1 MQRSVKYSISL
12 ILAAVAWGPLGR
24 AEAQSPSKEAAPK
37 ASAKAPAPAA
47 PAGAAPAKVA
57 AGESP
62 PGSEAGADATT
73 VTTTGDAPSGE
84 ASPEEGARPLTLDEQ
99 IEAMAKQSESEVIEV
114 WAERPDKPFDRDTK
128 LRITGE
134 ELAARGITDLG
145 QALSTLTDVQVRE
158 AGRGGFNIDIRGAR
172 KGSVRV
178 LLDGISVSDPYY
190 GTFDVS
196 TIPVTDIEQ
205 IRVSTSP
212 SSPIDGPGGP
222 GGVIEV
228 HTRDA
233 IGAQLVRA
241 RVTTDTG
248 PTFGVSGSARAGLSK
263 HTAIRLSVSGTAG
276 ARDFDLP
283 MDATIGES
291 RRTAS
296 GASRLEYRKGDRR
309 MVLDAG
315 FDDRRYVNPPSDEF
329 TNAILLI
336 DRETTMRSLVGF
348 EDKVGKLHVS
358 ARSWAD
364 RMRRQSRY
372 FRDATFSEQTQSE
385 DLRAM
390 RVGGQVLA
398 TRPIGRSMRWA
409 ASATVDRDS
418 AEVVIETGARAEG
431 ETMISQ
437 LAGDLQ
443 LEMKGFLIDGAVGVA
458 VPFGIDAD
466 PWLEGKLDAR
476 YTPFQGLE
484 IAAIAAQKGRAPSL
498 RERFDPISGNEGLD
512 PELARHGEVRV
523 TGKRYGVTLEVAP
536 FIRRST
542 GTVRLEPKLGRQV
555 NIGQLDVKGVDSRLE
570 VELLQ
575 KRVTAGGAYSY
586 ITATSDN
593 LGDDPLDRLPDHRYD
608 LWLKVAPSAR
618 LSAQG
623 RFRYIGRRLDQGT
636 MLGAYTA
643 VEASMTGQITD
654 EYLAVLRVDDVMN
667 DKPEIRNGYRSQG
680 RLFSVMLQGTWQ

>member
-1 MQRSVKYSISL
+1 MQRSFKYSISL
-12 ILAAVAWGPLGR
+12 ILAAVAWGQVGR
-24 AEAQSPSKEAAPK
+24 AEAQSPP
-37 ASAKAPAPAA
+37 
-47 PAGAAPAKVA
+47 
-57 AGESP
+57 
-62 PGSEAGADATT
+62 
-73 VTTTGDAPSGE
+73 DAPPS
-84 ASPEEGARPLTLDEQ
+84 EESQENGARPLTLDEQ

-145 QALSTLTDVQVRE
+145 QALATLTDVQVRE
-158 AGRGGFNIDIRGAR
+158 AGRGGFNVDIRGAR

-263 HTAIRLSVSGTAG
+263 HTAVRLSVSGTAG

-291 RRTAS
+291 RRSAS
-296 GASRLEYRKGDRR
+296 GASRFEYRKGDRR
-309 MVLDAG
+309 LVFDAG
-315 FDDRRYVNPPSDEF
+315 FDDRRYVNPPSDEL

-348 EDKVGKLHVS
+348 EDKLGKLHIS

-418 AEVVIETGARAEG
+418 AEVVIDTGARAEG
-431 ETMISQ
+431 ETVISQ
-437 LAGDLQ
+437 IAGDLQ
-443 LEMKGFLIDGAVGVA
+443 LESNGLLVDGAVGVA
-458 VPFGIDAD
+458 LPFGIDAD

-512 PELARHGEVRV
+512 PELARHGEVRL
-523 TGKRYGVTLEVAP
+523 TGKHRGVTLEVAP

-570 VELLQ
+570 VELL
-575 KRVTAGGAYSY
+575 RMVTAGGAYSY
-586 ITATSDN
+586 ITATSDI
-593 LGDDPLDRLPDHRYD
+593 LGDDPLDRLPEHRYD

-643 VEASMTGQITD
+643 VEASVTSQITD
-654 EYLAVLRVDDVMN
+654 EYLAVLRVDDVM
-667 DKPEIRNGYRSQG
+667 DGQPEIRNGYRSQG

>member
-1 MQRSVKYSISL
+1 MTRSFNYTISL
-12 ILAAVAWGPLGR
+12 VLAAVAWGPVDR
-24 AEAQSPSKEAAPK
+24 AEAQSPSKP
-37 ASAKAPAPAA
+37 
-47 PAGAAPAKVA
+47 PAKVA
-57 AGESP
+57 
-62 PGSEAGADATT
+62 
-73 VTTTGDAPSGE
+73 TGDAAPGGDGAPSVSE
-84 ASPEEGARPLTLDEQ
+84 STETSEPAASAAPDAADRPLTLDEQ
-99 IEAMAKQSESEVIEV
+99 IEAMAKQAESEVIEV

-134 ELAARGITDLG
+134 ELAARGVTDLG
-145 QALSTLTDVQVRE
+145 QALATLTDVQVRE
-158 AGRGGFNIDIRGAR
+158 AGRGGSNIDIRGAR

-178 LLDGISVSDPYY
+178 LIDGISVSDPYY

-233 IGAQLVRA
+233 IGAQMVRA

-248 PTFGVSGSARAGLSK
+248 PTFGVAGSARAGLSQ

-283 MDATIGES
+283 MDATVGES

-296 GASRLEYRKGDRR
+296 GASRLEYRRGARR
-309 MVLDAG
+309 LVFDAG
-315 FDDRRYVNPPSDEF
+315 FDDRHYVNPPSDEF
-329 TNAILLI
+329 TNSILLI

-348 EDKVGKLHVS
+348 EDKVGKLQVS

-364 RMRRQSRY
+364 RMRRRSRY
-372 FRDATFSEQTQSE
+372 FRDATFSEETQSE
-385 DLRAM
+385 DLRAL

-418 AEVVIETGARAEG
+418 AEVVIDTGARAEG
-431 ETMISQ
+431 DALISQ
-437 LAGDLQ
+437 LAADLQ
-443 LEMKGFLIDGAVGVA
+443 LEGEGFLVDGAVGVA

-466 PWLEGKLDAR
+466 PWFEAKLDAR

-498 RERFDPISGNEGLD
+498 RERFDPISGNEELD
-512 PELARHGEVRV
+512 PELARHGEVRL
-523 TGKRYGVTLEVAP
+523 TGKHRGVTLEVAP
-536 FIRRST
+536 FVRRST

-555 NIGQLDVKGVDSRLE
+555 NIGQLDVKGVDTRLE
-570 VELLQ
+570 VALMQ
-575 KRVTAGGAYSY
+575 QRVTAGGAYSY

-593 LGDDPLDRLPDHRYD
+593 LGDDPLDRLPAHRYD
-608 LWLKVAPSAR
+608 LWLKVAPMAR

-636 MLGAYTA
+636 MLGSYTA
-643 VEASMTGQITD
+643 VEASVTSQLTD
-654 EYLAVLRVDDVMN
+654 EYLAVLRVDDVMD

-680 RLFSVMLQGTWQ
+680 RLYSLMLQGTWQ